1 MKNKDVNKAYNKL
14 YSSYSKIYSQIH
26 QKYISDDELSFV
38 VFKAKI
44 LKLRCNLFLK
54 RYAEYTNHCENIK
67 KIIESCIL
75 YNDFKISKKVSQLL
89 EFSKKEFYS
98 PYYKP
103 QDLDAY
109 KQIVKARKINNK
121 LHFSN
126 YSKSKEINE
135 LINKMAML
143 YRNCAYNYEK
153 TIQRYD
159 ISKDID
165 NYKLCLKFI
174 KIAYKHYCAES
185 YEVEHFK
192 NLLKETRLTSL
203 KTYILHHSTWPNYY
217 KKQEKSYP
225 SYSLHSQ
232 SYNYTPAPR
241 KEPVQQNSSNNTQKV
256 EHYVVKE
263 IDSNYSNQNN
273 NTNTSNNTSNNTNN
287 NTSNKAQ
294 KIIHYLIRENE
305 SDYSNQN
312 NDTNQNN
319 RSHGYIE
326 TNPKIV
332 KLKKRSGETSID
344 CGLSAIK
351 VLDME
356 TARKYFNYAIKEFE
370 TINSSYKIE
379 QCESYL
385 ANINGYYATLPL
397 YESANEKF
405 NNGEYEE
412 AYNAYS
418 EAEKEFEKYKIST
431 AVENCAKKKDE
442 CQSNIRAKN
451 QTNNYDDD
459 YDDEYDD
466 SDEEDQVY
474 INGWDSYASAAR
486 SWTARQQIEG
496 YEEAIEWLVQSKCS
510 KADDL
515 IDRIE
520 REISNLSYKA
530 AEEAERE
537 AEEANANYKKEEYYR
552 EAAEHYHRAGE
563 YESEEEMLDNADEYR
578 Y

>member
-1 MKNKDVNKAYNKL
+1 MKNKDVNKAYNRL
-14 YSSYSKIYSQIH
+14 CYSYNKIYSQIH
-26 QKYISDDELSFV
+26 QKHISDEELSFV

-103 QDLDAY
+103 QNFDAY

-126 YSKSKEINE
+126 YSKSKEIIE
-135 LINKMAML
+135 IINKMAML

-159 ISKDID
+159 ISQDID

-192 NLLKETRLTSL
+192 KLLKETRLTSL

-217 KKQEKSYP
+217 QKQEKSYP

-241 KEPVQQNSSNNTQKV
+241 KEPVQQN
-256 EHYVVKE
+256 
-263 IDSNYSNQNN
+263 
-273 NTNTSNNTSNNTNN
+273 TSNNTNN

-294 KIIHYLIRENE
+294 KIIHYLIREDE
-305 SDYSNQN
+305 SDYSNQK

-319 RSHGYIE
+319 RSYRYIE

-412 AYNAYS
+412 AYNAYD

-431 AVENCAKKKDE
+431 AVENCAKKKEE

-451 QTNNYDDD
+451 QINNYDDD
-459 YDDEYDD
+459 YDDDYDD
-466 SDEEDQVY
+466 SDEEDQAY

-486 SWTARQQIEG
+486 LWTARQQIEG

-520 REISNLSYKA
+520 REISDLSYKA

-552 EAAEHYHRAGE
+552 EAAEHYHDAGE